1 MSRLDWGRDRARS
14 LSRELARS
22 EREAERASKR
32 LERSIVALSRA
43 VDRMHG
49 AGVPDGREAHRWA
62 RQAKRKGPVESKPW
76 SDLELR
82 ARELRRQSGLLSGAA
97 RAELVREA
105 EELERQ
111 AYEMAL
117 AARTV
122 LPAAPD
128 KK

>member
-1 MSRLDWGRDRARS
+1 MSRLDWGRDRARD
-14 LSRELARS
+14 LSRQSARS
-22 EREAERASKR
+22 ERETERASRR

-43 VDRMHG
+43 VDAAHG
-49 AGVPDGREAHRWA
+49 VNVPDGRAAIRWA
-62 RQAKRKGPVESKPW
+62 RQAKRKTPMERKAW

-82 ARELRRQSGLLSGAA
+82 AHELRRQSGLLCGAE
-97 RAELVREA
+97 RAALVREA

-111 AYEMAL
+111 AYDMAL